1 MVLLKIVAIVLGAI
15 SAQTL
20 ILYIADK
27 IKAKMG
33 AWRIKEKTLLL
44 FSFFGGGLGGLL
56 GMFLLRHKTRKLYFW
71 AVNIIGFL
79 LQCVLLIYLFIR
91 AKFLI

>member
-1 MVLLKIVAIVLGAI
+1 MVLLKIVAIALGAI

-56 GMFLLRHKTRKLYFW
+56 GTIASSVLPFNANVLAKPR
-71 AVNIIGFL
+71 IIPG
-79 LQCVLLIYLFIR
+79 LFGYISNASR
-91 AKFLI
+91 YVFSAIS

>member
-1 MVLLKIVAIVLGAI
+1 MVLLKIVAIALGAI
-15 SAQTL
+15 SFITL
-20 ILYIADK
+20 VLYIVDK
-27 IKAKMG
+27 IKAKLG
-33 AWRIKEKTLLL
+33 AWRIKERTLLL
-44 FSFFGGGLGGLL
+44 FSFFGGGIGGLI

-79 LQCVLLIYLFIR
+79 LQCALLVYLLIR